1 MTTFKRALVTG
12 ATSGIGEALCH
23 FLGSKRIPLMITGRD
38 RNKLEALAATF
49 PNTISIEAD
58 LKNETSRKK
67 IISAIQEHV
76 PDLVINNA
84 GFGLYGNVLDFTT
97 KEQMEILEVNGNA
110 LLEITIEAARTLV
123 KEKKQGTILNIA
135 SAAAFLPFPAFSVY
149 AAAKGFVKEFSE
161 SFDFELAP
169 LGVRVLCACPGQV
182 NTHFRKK
189 ASKESAHLISSMAIS
204 PEKAAAFLWD
214 QIERQIPVAIFDWRT
229 RLSVYLAHFI
239 PRSFLKK
246 ILQKNILSRKR

>member
-1 MTTFKRALVTG
+1 
-12 ATSGIGEALCH
+12 
-23 FLGSKRIPLMITGRD
+23 MITGRD
-38 RNKLEALAATF
+38 KAKLEKLVMTF

-58 LKNETSRKK
+58 LKDQISRKK
-67 IISAIQEHV
+67 IIDAIQEHA

-97 KEQMEILEVNGNA
+97 QEQMEILEVNANA

-123 KEKKQGTILNIA
+123 KEKKKGTILNIA

-149 AAAKGFVKEFSE
+149 AAAKAFVKEFSE

-182 NTHFRKK
+182 NTHFRKT
-189 ASKESAHLISSMAIS
+189 ASKESAHLVSSMAIS
-204 PEKAAAFLWD
+204 TEKAVEFLWD
-214 QIERQIPVAIFDWRT
+214 QIENQVPVAIFDWRT
-229 RLSVYLAHFI
+229 RFSVYCAHLV

-246 ILQKNILSRKR
+246 LLQKNILSRKK